1 MPDTD
6 LNTTVDHPLP
16 SRAIRSLRIPRAVL
30 LGLTVAYL
38 MIGAFFVYR
47 LADRSHLAVADQ
59 LETRVQS
66 SRRSIERL
74 VDRARLTAST
84 AAKLPAVVAVV
95 TAGHNDAAIQGSD
108 EMHRQIDPL
117 LTVERVAGISLLD
130 ANATPLRLSDNDSV
144 ITRTLEQHPEIV
156 KRINSSENYVSP
168 IVVTAVPLP
177 NKNGTVEPGQ
187 PTMFAAS
194 QVLNE
199 SGTRI
204 GTIILRLR
212 PALLLDVV
220 LQGQRVDRSD
230 DAFAY
235 RSDGIA
241 VTSTRFDN
249 QLQALG
255 VLPAGS
261 SAAMRLRLSDPGG
274 NLTRG
279 FHPTADRALQPLE
292 HGVAHA
298 IAGESGVDVDGY
310 RDYRGVEVVGAWT
323 WIPAIAIGV
332 SFEVD
337 RSNALEMYLL
347 LRQIYFALGIGI
359 MLTNLAAWRGLRV
372 AARLRVKRAEA
383 ERAVVAR
390 EETLLTIIDSSP
402 NAILILDARGAITRV
417 NDTTERHFRR
427 PRAILVNMMFHE
439 VVAPVN
445 PPADASIEA
454 LLAAVRVEAFGIR
467 GDGTEFPADIRW
479 SAVTLEEKPSFVIIG
494 IDATERHA
502 TESAL
507 IAAKVQAEQAAKAK
521 SEFLAMMSHEIR
533 TPMNGVLGM
542 TSLLADTPLSPEQ
555 RQYVDATKRSAQLL
569 MSVINDILDFSKVEA
584 GKMSIE
590 PIPFDLQVAVA
601 EVAELLAP
609 RAIEKEIE
617 LVVNFAAG
625 APRRVIGDSGR
636 IRQVLMNFAGN
647 ALKFTETGHVVI
659 AVTGMPREPGK
670 ICIEVQDTGI
680 GISAD
685 KLALLYEPFTQ
696 ADAST
701 TRRFGGTGLGLSI
714 SKRLVELMG
723 GEVGVRSVE
732 GEGSTFWFTL
742 QLEVDPNPAPA
753 PTPTASLKGVRAIV
767 IDDVP
772 INVQVMREWMRGW
785 GLRVDTAE
793 NGEDALVV
801 LRSAATAGDPVR
813 LAVVDYLMP
822 NMDGESL
829 AREIRADHSLDGI
842 SLVLATSSA
851 SRGDAERFHQAGYNA
866 YLTKPLRPETLAVA
880 LETVMARE
888 AGWREA
894 DVIVTRHSLNERSAT
909 VKQEAQTAADDQVR
923 TRAADT
929 AHPLLRVLVAEDNP
943 VNQMVATKML
953 ERLNC
958 RVDIANDG
966 NEAVSM
972 SLKFPYAVI
981 FMDVQMPNLDGLEA
995 TRQIRSRGGV
1005 RVPVIAMT
1013 ANAMQGDRERCLEA
1027 GMDDYVSKPITPDAL
1042 RLALKR
1048 LVSPALPATPA

>member
-6 LNTTVDHPLP
+6 LHTTTDHPLP
-16 SRAIRSLRIPRAVL
+16 PGAIRSLRLPRAVL
-30 LGLTVAYL
+30 LGLTIAYL

-47 LADRSHLAVADQ
+47 LAERSHTAVADL

-74 VDRARLTAST
+74 VDRARLAVTT
-84 AAKLPAVVAVV
+84 AARLPAVVAVF
-95 TAGHNDAAIQGSD
+95 TANGNRAPTAEIA
-108 EMHRQIDPL
+108 EMLRQIDPL
-117 LTVERVAGISLLD
+117 LTVEQVAGVSLL
-130 ANATPLRLSDNDSV
+130 NATGIPLGVPGNDTV
-144 ITRTLEQHPEIV
+144 ITRTLEQYPELAKQVIAGE
-156 KRINSSENYVSP
+156 SYVSS
-168 IVVTAVPLP
+168 VVASAVPLP
-177 NKNGTVEPGQ
+177 NQAGTLEAGR
-187 PTMFAAS
+187 PTMFVAS
-194 QVLNE
+194 HVHGVNGE
-199 SGTRI
+199 RV
-204 GTIILRLR
+204 GTIIMRLH

-220 LQGQRVDRSD
+220 LQGQRLGHSD

-235 RSDGIA
+235 TADGIA
-241 VTSTRFDN
+241 ATSTRFDN
-249 QLQALG
+249 QLVALG
-255 VLPAGS
+255 VLPAGR

-274 NLTRG
+274 DLTRG
-279 FHPTADRALQPLE
+279 FHPTIDRRDQPLE
-292 HGVAHA
+292 HGVAQA
-298 IAGESGVDVDGY
+298 IAGESGVNVDGY

-323 WIPAIAIGV
+323 WIPAINIGL
-332 SFEVD
+332 SYEVD
-337 RSNALEMYLL
+337 RGDALEMYLL
-347 LRQIYFALGIGI
+347 LRQIYYALAIGI
-359 MLTNLAAWRGLRV
+359 MLTNIAAWRGLRV

-383 ERAVVAR
+383 ELLVVAR

-402 NAILILDARGAITRV
+402 NAVLILDERGAITRV
-417 NDTTERHFRR
+417 NDTAERHFRR
-427 PRAILVNMMFHE
+427 PRAILVNMMFRE
-439 VVAPVN
+439 IAAAVI

-454 LLAAVRVEAFGIR
+454 LLAAVRVDAFGIR

-479 SAVTLEEKPSFVIIG
+479 SAVTLEGKPSFVIIG
-494 IDATERHA
+494 IDATVRRA
-502 TESAL
+502 TETAL
-507 IAAKVQAEQAAKAK
+507 IAAKEQAEQAAKAK

-617 LVVNFAAG
+617 LVVNFESS
-625 APRRVIGDSGR
+625 APQRVIGDSGR

-659 AVTGMPREPGK
+659 AVTGFENEPGK
-670 ICIEVQDTGI
+670 ICVEVRDTGI

-685 KLALLYEPFTQ
+685 KLTLLYEPFTQ

-753 PTPTASLKGVRAIV
+753 PTPTVSLRGVHSIV

-793 NGEDALVV
+793 NGEQALVV
-801 LRSAATAGDPVR
+801 LRRAAAAGDPVR

-822 NMDGESL
+822 NMDGETL
-829 AREIRADHSLDGI
+829 AREIRADLSLDGI

-880 LETVMARE
+880 LETVMARP
-888 AGWREA
+888 AGWRES
-894 DVIVTRHSLNERSAT
+894 DTIVTRHSLNERSAT
-909 VKQEAQTAADDQVR
+909 VKQEAQAAAEDQVR
-923 TRAADT
+923 SRAADT
-929 AHPLLRVLVAEDNP
+929 AQPLIRVLVAEDNP

-953 ERLNC
+953 ERLGC

-972 SLKFPYAVI
+972 SLQFPYTVI

-995 TRQIRSRGGV
+995 TRQIRNRGGV

-1042 RLALKR
+1042 RQALKG
-1048 LVSPALPATPA
+1048 LASPSLPATPA

>member
-1 MPDTD
+1 MSDIN
-6 LNTTVDHPLP
+6 LNTTTENPLP
-16 SRAIRSLRIPRAVL
+16 PGAIRSLRIPRAVL

-47 LADRSHLAVADQ
+47 LADRSHTAVADL

-66 SRRSIERL
+66 ARRSIERL
-74 VDRARLTAST
+74 ADRARLSVAT
-84 AAKLPAVVAVV
+84 AARLPAVA
-95 TAGHNDAAIQGSD
+95 AAIADNRSGTKSAAAD
-108 EMHRQIDPL
+108 DIHRQIDPL
-117 LTVERVAGISLLD
+117 LTVESVAGMSLLND
-130 ANATPLRLSDNDSV
+130 RGVTISMPGNDSV
-144 ITRTLEQHPEIV
+144 ITQTLAQHPELL
-156 KRINSSENYVSP
+156 KRVMTAEYYISP
-168 IVVTAVPLP
+168 VIASAVPLP
-177 NKNGTVEPGQ
+177 NGTGTLTLGR
-187 PTMFAAS
+187 PTMFVAS
-194 QVLNE
+194 QVLDANRMRV
-199 SGTRI
+199 GTMVMRI
-204 GTIILRLR
+204 R
-212 PALLLDVV
+212 PTLLLDAV
-220 LQGQRVDRSD
+220 LQGQRLGHSD

-235 RSDGIA
+235 TPDGVA

-249 QLQALG
+249 QLAALG
-255 VLPAGS
+255 ILPAGS

-274 NLTRG
+274 DLTRG
-279 FHPTADRALQPLE
+279 FHPTVERERQPLE
-292 HGVAHA
+292 HSVAQA
-298 IAGESGVDVDGY
+298 IAGESGVNVDGY

-323 WIPAIAIGV
+323 WIPAISIGV
-332 SFEVD
+332 SYEVD
-337 RSNALEMYLL
+337 RSDALEMYLL

-359 MLTNLAAWRGLRV
+359 MLTNIAAWRGLRV

-383 ERAVVAR
+383 EHAVVAR

-402 NAILILDARGAITRV
+402 NAVLILDERGAITRV
-417 NDTTERHFRR
+417 NDTAERHFRR
-427 PRAILVNMMFHE
+427 PRAILVHMMFHE
-439 VVAPVN
+439 IVAAV
-445 PPADASIEA
+445 PPIADVSIEA
-454 LLAAVRVEAFGIR
+454 LLAAVRVDAFGIR

-479 SAVTLEEKPSFVIIG
+479 SAVTLEDKPSYVIIG
-494 IDATERHA
+494 IDATVRRA

-507 IAAKVQAEQAAKAK
+507 IAAKEQAEQAAKAK

-609 RAIEKEIE
+609 RAIEKVIE
-617 LVVNFAAG
+617 LVVNFEAS

-659 AVTGMPREPGK
+659 AVTGYEQEPGK
-670 ICIEVQDTGI
+670 ICVEVRDTGI

-742 QLEVDPNPAPA
+742 QLEIDPNPAPA
-753 PTPTASLKGVRAIV
+753 PTPTVSLRGVRSIV

-793 NGEDALVV
+793 NGEEALIV
-801 LRSAATAGDPVR
+801 LRSAAAAGDPVR

-822 NMDGESL
+822 NMDGETL
-829 AREIRADHSLDGI
+829 AREIRADRSLAEI

-851 SRGDAERFHQAGYNA
+851 SRGDAERFHLAGYNA

-880 LETVMARE
+880 LETVMARD
-888 AGWREA
+888 AGWRA
-894 DVIVTRHSLNERSAT
+894 SDTIITRHSLNERSAAA
-909 VKQEAQTAADDQVR
+909 KQETQTATEEQVHS
-923 TRAADT
+923 RAADT
-929 AHPLLRVLVAEDNP
+929 APRLIRVLVAEDNP

-953 ERLNC
+953 ERLGC

-972 SLKFPYAVI
+972 SQQFPYTVI

-995 TRQIRSRGGV
+995 TRQIRRRGGV

-1048 LVSPALPATPA
+1048 LASPALPATPA

>member
-1 MPDTD
+1 MADTD
-6 LNTTVDHPLP
+6 LNTTTDHPLP
-16 SRAIRSLRIPRAVL
+16 PGAIRALRIPRAVL

-38 MIGAFFVYR
+38 VVGAFFVYR
-47 LADRSHLAVADQ
+47 LADRSRMAVADL

-74 VDRARLTAST
+74 VDRARLAAST
-84 AAKLPAVVAVV
+84 AAKLPAVVAVISADRKA
-95 TAGHNDAAIQGSD
+95 TALQGTA

-117 LTVERVAGISLLD
+117 FTVERVAGISLL
-130 ANATPLRLSDNDSV
+130 NASGITLGVPGNDSV
-144 ITRTLEQHPEIV
+144 ITRTLAQHPEV
-156 KRINSSENYVSP
+156 MKRAIAEKSYVSP
-168 IVVTAVPLP
+168 VVAAAVPIP
-177 NKNGTVEPGQ
+177 NNIGILELGQ
-187 PTMFAAS
+187 PTMFASS
-194 QVLNE
+194 QVLNA
-199 SGTRI
+199 SGIRV
-204 GTIILRLR
+204 GTIIMRLR
-212 PALLLDVV
+212 PALLLDAV
-220 LQGQRVDRSD
+220 LQSQRLGRSD

-235 RSDGIA
+235 TPDGVA

-249 QLQALG
+249 QLAALG
-255 VLPAGS
+255 VLPAGR

-274 NLTRG
+274 DLTRG
-279 FHPTADRALQPLE
+279 FHPAIDREQQPLE
-292 HGVAHA
+292 HSVARA
-298 IAGESGVDVDGY
+298 IAAESGVNVDGY

-323 WIPAIAIGV
+323 WIPAISIGV
-332 SFEVD
+332 SYEVD
-337 RSNALEMYLL
+337 RSDALEMYLL
-347 LRQIYFALGIGI
+347 LRQIYFALGLGI
-359 MLTNLAAWRGLRV
+359 MLTNIAAWRGLRV
-372 AARLRVKRAEA
+372 AARLRLKRAEA
-383 ERAVVAR
+383 EHAVVAR

-402 NAILILDARGAITRV
+402 NAVLILDERGAITRV
-417 NDTTERHFRR
+417 NDTAERHFRR

-439 VVAPVN
+439 IAAAVI

-454 LLAAVRVEAFGIR
+454 LLAAVRVDAFGIR

-479 SAVTLEEKPSFVIIG
+479 SAVTLEGKPSFVIIG
-494 IDATERHA
+494 IDATERRA

-507 IAAKVQAEQAAKAK
+507 IAAKEQAEQAAKAK

-584 GKMSIE
+584 GKMAIE

-609 RAIEKEIE
+609 RAVEKEIE
-617 LVVNFAAG
+617 LVVNFAPD

-659 AVTGMPREPGK
+659 AVTGNDREPGK
-670 ICIEVQDTGI
+670 ICVEVRDTGI

-685 KLALLYEPFTQ
+685 KLTLLYEPFTQ

-753 PTPTASLKGVRAIV
+753 PTPTVSLRGVRSIV

-793 NGEDALVV
+793 NGEEALVV
-801 LRSAATAGDPVR
+801 LRSAAAAGDPVR

-822 NMDGESL
+822 NMDGETL

-880 LETVMARE
+880 LETVMARD
-888 AGWREA
+888 AGWRES

-909 VKQEAQTAADDQVR
+909 AKQEAQTAADDQVR
-923 TRAADT
+923 SRAADT
-929 AHPLLRVLVAEDNP
+929 AQPLTRVLVAEDNP
-943 VNQMVATKML
+943 VNQLVATKML
-953 ERLNC
+953 ERLGC

-966 NEAVSM
+966 NEAVFM
-972 SLKFPYAVI
+972 SLQFSYAVI

-995 TRQIRSRGGV
+995 TRQIRRRGGA
-1005 RVPVIAMT
+1005 RVPVVAMT

-1048 LVSPALPATPA
+1048 LASPSLPATPA